1 MRIAVLGDVMGRSGR
16 AAVTERLPD
25 LRRRLKLDFVIVN
38 AENAAG
44 GFGVTAR
51 ICEELFEAGADVLT
65 TGNHAF
71 DQRDEIDIFRNESRL
86 LRPINF
92 PPSNPGRGAGLYRD
106 AEGRNVLVIHAQG
119 QRSMAPIDDPCA
131 AVERELENMQLGREA
146 DAVIVDFHAEATSEK
161 YSMGH
166 LLDGRVSL
174 VVGTHTHVPT
184 ADDHILPRG
193 TAFIADL
200 GMCGDYDSI
209 IGLEKSEPLHR
220 FVSKMPKGRFAPA
233 AGEATLCGVAVETDP
248 ATGLALSVHALRAG
262 GLLREHMPPWENE
275 RAGRL
280 T

>member
-1 MRIAVLGDVMGRSGR
+1 LRIAVLGDVMGRSGR